1 MKCICDW
8 PKTCDGH
15 GHVECMG
22 CGGDFCICQCGGE
35 DIECIGCEACD
46 RELDDYG
53 DYPEPETPTISIALT
68 TRKQGEE

>member
-1 MKCICDW
+1 
-8 PKTCDGH
+8 
-15 GHVECMG
+15 MG

-68 TRKQGEE
+68 TRQQGEE